1 MTYID
6 NILILASNLQAASK
20 LAAEVLDLLQKLGF
34 IINWE
39 KFILSPLQILE
50 YLGMIVDT
58 ILMELRLPQDKVV
71 NIQKEC
77 SIVIAK
83 TTITLR
89 TLMRLIGK
97 MTATIPAVLEA
108 PLHYRFLQAHTNQ
121 LRNQGT
127 CLDDITLTHLCKEDI
142 SWWIHQLPKAN
153 GKKLKNPIP
162 KLTLETDA
170 SKTGWGATTGK
181 IGISGKWS
189 LVESHQHINLLE
201 LRAMGLALKT
211 FCKHVTLPYSHK
223 ERQSSGS
230 EIHQYKGRTSLSDSE
245 QGSDPDMDLVQAKEF
260 DNPSR
265 VSTRKPERV
274 GRCRVEKESRNE
286 RLEIGSSHF
295 PTIATSQWLCIPT
308 ILPNGQM
315 ISEKSD
321 SRQSV
326 EASSYSP
333 SVASS
338 SMVSSTSGFIGG
350 TPNTA
355 NTISNIASG
364 SKGEHTS
371 PPSSRQSA
379 ASQLDCV
386 VQQLDAKGVS
396 KDAAELIQA
405 SWRKGTQ
412 KSYATT
418 WGKWCG
424 WCDRRET
431 DPVSA
436 PVKCLL
442 YFITEE
448 FKNGKQYSTL
458 NTYRSAISATHVGY
472 SGTPASQHPLLCRLL
487 QGIFNSRP
495 PMPKNVTLW
504 DVEIALKHAES
515 NFPLEELSLKQISER
530 TAMLL
535 ALANADRVS
544 DLHSLDLKFRSY
556 RYGGVSFIIPVLTKT
571 RRSGPPREVFYA
583 QLEENIKLCP
593 VSSLRAYEKK
603 TEGLRHPG
611 NTSLFIS
618 VKKPH
623 LPVSSQTL
631 LRWIKN
637 FLSEVGID
645 TNQFT
650 AHSTRG
656 VATSTALALQ
666 VSLPEIMKAANW
678 KRQSTFTRYYCCP
691 TVDNA
696 FSKTVLTALKVS
708 IYFKRYTVICAAL
721 LR

>member
-1 MTYID
+1 
-6 NILILASNLQAASK
+6 
-20 LAAEVLDLLQKLGF
+20 
-34 IINWE
+34 
-39 KFILSPLQILE
+39 
-50 YLGMIVDT
+50 MIVDT

-121 LRNQGT
+121 LRNQGIR
-127 CLDDITLTHLCKEDI
+127 LDDNITLTHLCKEDI

-170 SKTGWGATTGK
+170 SKTGWGAITGK

-211 FCKHVTLPYSHK
+211 FCKHMSHCHILIKSDNQVAVRYINTKGGTHSLTLNK
-223 ERQSSGS
+223 EAIQIWTWCRQRNLTIQAEYLLGSQNEWADAESRKKAEMSDWRLDPVIFQQLQQVSGPL
-230 EIHQYKGRTSLSDSE
+230 EIDLFAARHNTQLENYFSWHP
-245 QGSDPDMDLVQAKEF
+245 DPDAQGTDAFKYSWTTLKGYAF
-260 DNPSR
+260 P
-265 VSTRKPERV
+265 PFCLV
-274 GRCRVEKESRNE
+274 GRCLRKVIADKVWRLVVIAPVWPHQVWYPLLLDLLVEPPILLTQS
-286 RLEIGSSHF
+286 
-295 PTIATSQWLCIPT
+295 ATLLQDP
-308 ILPNGQM
+308 
-315 ISEKSD
+315 K
-321 SRQSV
+321 
-326 EASSYSP
+326 
-333 SVASS
+333 
-338 SMVSSTSGFIGG
+338 
-350 TPNTA
+350 
-355 NTISNIASG
+355 
-364 SKGEHTS
+364 EHTS

-412 KSYATT
+412 KSYATA

-436 PVKCLL
+436 PMKYLL
-442 YFITEE
+442 DFITEE

-472 SGTPASQHPLLCRLL
+472 SGTPAGQHPLVCRLL

-515 NFPLEELSLKQISER
+515 IFPLEELSLKQISER

-544 DLHSLDLKFRSY
+544 DLHSLDLKFRCY

-583 QLEENIKLCP
+583 QLE
-593 VSSLRAYEKK
+593 
-603 TEGLRHPG
+603 
-611 NTSLFIS
+611 
-618 VKKPH
+618 
-623 LPVSSQTL
+623 
-631 LRWIKN
+631 
-637 FLSEVGID
+637 
-645 TNQFT
+645 
-650 AHSTRG
+650 
-656 VATSTALALQ
+656 
-666 VSLPEIMKAANW
+666 
-678 KRQSTFTRYYCCP
+678 
-691 TVDNA
+691 
-696 FSKTVLTALKVS
+696 
-708 IYFKRYTVICAAL
+708 
-721 LR
+721 